1 MSTSKPQLFI
11 HMQWWSILRM
21 HRWQVLQWCALGGFA
36 NCSIP
41 NHKISGGRS
50 EKNRKSRKRI
60 HSEIQKKDPLWS
72 THTDKLP
79 GSACTS
85 GRLKSSHPASFK
97 LASDQITWR
106 MTYMMNPS
114 QMLRIIVSLQWLC
127 QLRTFTPLQIQE
139 HFGFHCYYGKLLS
152 YYSLQSN
159 NHWGFCR
166 NWGFLF
172 SEFGSELGLWLCR
185 QDLRSA
191 TRHRARVRERAG
203 EVRPSC
209 QEVAGL
215 ETKTCSFSSLFIS
228 FLTFK
233 TVIQKPRLTFS

>member
-36 NCSIP
+36 NCSWVHRKASQGP
-41 NHKISGGRS
+41 RPKWPKWPKPQKSLVEGVRRVGRVGRES
-50 EKNRKSRKRI
+50 TVRSKKRI
-60 HSEIQKKDPLWS
+60 HYDPLWS
-72 THTDKLP
+72 TDTDKLP
-79 GSACTS
+79 DSACTS

-139 HFGFHCYYGKLLS
+139 HFGFHSYYGKLRS
-152 YYSLQSN
+152 YFSLQSN
-159 NHWGFCR
+159 NH
-166 NWGFLF
+166 
-172 SEFGSELGLWLCR
+172 
-185 QDLRSA
+185 
-191 TRHRARVRERAG
+191 
-203 EVRPSC
+203 
-209 QEVAGL
+209 
-215 ETKTCSFSSLFIS
+215 CS
-228 FLTFK
+228 
-233 TVIQKPRLTFS
+233 